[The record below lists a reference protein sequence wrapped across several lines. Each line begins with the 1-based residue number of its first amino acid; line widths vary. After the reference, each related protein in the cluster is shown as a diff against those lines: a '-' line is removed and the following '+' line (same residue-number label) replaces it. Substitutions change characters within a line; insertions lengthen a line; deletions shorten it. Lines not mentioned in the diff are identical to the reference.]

1 MVASNT
7 HEESDSLVGDRE
19 ILQSIEQARSS
30 SLISGSV
37 WQAISAEWFIKW
49 KTLVKSADDSQPN
62 VSKSKFIR
70 FFSIGNFIF
79 NIYCRKLFLS
89 LGKSITPALKVI
101 IRVK

>member
-7 HEESDSLVGDRE
+7 HEVSDSLVDDKE

-49 KTLVKSADDSQPN
+49 KTLVKSTDDSQPN
-62 VSKSKFIR
+62 VSKSNIHSFYQYWKFYI
-70 FFSIGNFIF
+70 
-79 NIYCRKLFLS
+79 
-89 LGKSITPALKVI
+89 
-101 IRVK
+101 